1 MSPKSPTHGE
11 CKLCHVTGE
20 LRDSHFIP
28 KAAYKIIKE
37 SEGESPVVVNAEVS
51 LQSDSQMRDHVL
63 CAQCEERFNKNGE
76 SWVMKYC
83 SRNAEGFKLKELID
97 ASKPLTGNGLKVY
110 SAALIPEID
119 LEQLTYFASS
129 IVWRAAVHKWK
140 LGKKRIEPIY
150 LGTYREELRR
160 YLLGE
165 TPFPKNAVVWVSVI
179 PEEKLWNVFI
189 PPYGE
194 KVNQCKRYKFPFL
207 GMSFMVFLGNQID
220 STFRE
225 MCTLRSEK
233 HFIYTG
239 DPSTE
244 MIIRD
249 FGRVV
254 AKSRPVGSLKNS
266 LEDNSS
272 E

>member
-1 MSPKSPTHGE
+1 MSPRSPTHGE
-11 CKLCHVTGE
+11 CKLCYATGE

-51 LQSDSQMRDHVL
+51 LQSDSQMKDYVL
-63 CAQCEERFNKNGE
+63 CPQCEERFNKNGE

-97 ASKPLTGNGLKVY
+97 ASKPLGGNGLKVY

-119 LEQLTYFASS
+119 LDQITYFASS

-150 LGTYREELRR
+150 LGPYREELRR

-165 TPFPKNAVVWVSVI
+165 THFPKNAVVWVSVI

-207 GMSFMVFLGNQID
+207 GISIMVFLGNQID
-220 STFRE
+220 STFRD

-254 AKSRPVGSLKNS
+254 AKARPVGSLKNS
-266 LEDNSS
+266 LEDTCS

>member
-1 MSPKSPTHGE
+1 MSSKSPTHGE
-11 CKLCHVTGE
+11 CKLCHATGE

-37 SEGESPVVVNAEVS
+37 SEGEAPVVVTADVS
-51 LQSDSQMRDHVL
+51 IQTDSQMRDYVF
-63 CAQCEERFNKNGE
+63 CRQCEERFNKNGE

-97 ASKPLTGNGLKVY
+97 ASKPIAGNGLRVY
-110 SAALIPEID
+110 SVADTPEID
-119 LEQLTYFASS
+119 VDKLTYFASS
-129 IVWRAAVHKWK
+129 IIWRAAMHKWR
-140 LGKKRIEPIY
+140 LGKKRVEPIY
-150 LGTYREELRR
+150 LGTYREELRL
-160 YLLGE
+160 YLLGL

-179 PEEKLWNVFI
+179 PEEKLWNVLI

-194 KVNQCKRYKFPFL
+194 KVNQCMRYKFPFL
-207 GMSFMVFLGNQID
+207 GISFIVFLGNQID
-220 STFRE
+220 SAFRD

-233 HFIYTG
+233 QFIYTG

-244 MIIRD
+244 MIVRD

-254 AKSRPVGSLKNS
+254 AKSRPVGSLK
-266 LEDNSS
+266 SS
-272 E
+272 FERH